1 MDLISTLKKADKLR
15 AKDRHEDARQL
26 LVPLAHEYPTN
37 PIVQY
42 KTACVYDFLGL
53 EREAVPYYHA
63 AIEND
68 LPDAELRAAYLGLG
82 STYRILGQYAES
94 KQILLDGL
102 KTFPEAGEMKIFLA
116 MTLYNLEE
124 HHEAVSSLL
133 KVIMDTTN
141 DPDIKGYERVI
152 RFYAD
157 DLNKK
162 WIEE

>member
-1 MDLISTLKKADKLR
+1 MDLISTLKDVDKLR
-15 AKDRHEDARQL
+15 AKDHHDEARHL
-26 LVPLAHEYPTN
+26 LVQLAREYPTN

-53 EREAVPYYHA
+53 EKEAVPYYLA

-94 KQILLDGL
+94 RQILLEGL
-102 KTFPEAGEMKIFLA
+102 KIFPEAREMKIFLA
-116 MTLYNLEE
+116 MTLYNLGE

-133 KVIMDTTN
+133 KIIMDTTN
-141 DPDIKGYERVI
+141 NADIKNYERAI
-152 RFYAD
+152 RFYAN
-157 DLNKK
+157 DLDKT
-162 WIEE
+162 WD